1 MADIPPRMWQVH
13 RHMEPIFFTSPEELR
28 AWFADHAA
36 TERELW
42 VGYYRRATGRPS
54 VTWPQAVD
62 EALCVGWIDGVRKS
76 LDDERFIQRFT
87 PRQRR
92 STWSAV
98 NIRRA
103 HELIAEGRMQPAGLA
118 AFERRT
124 DDRSAIYAYEQR
136 HHASFSAQEQ
146 AALDANTAAREFW
159 ERQPP
164 SYRRTA
170 TYWVVSAKREET
182 RARRLA
188 TLIEESVA
196 GRRVG
201 ALTPPGRRSPTG

>member
-1 MADIPPRMWQVH
+1 MADIPVRMWQVQ
-13 RHMEPIFFTSPEELR
+13 RDMEPIFFASPQELR
-28 AWFADHAA
+28 AWFAEHAA

-76 LDDERFIQRFT
+76 LDGERFIQRFT

-98 NIRRA
+98 NIGRA
-103 HELIAEGRMQPAGLA
+103 HELIVEGRMQPAGLA

-136 HHASFSAQEQ
+136 HAPTFAPAEQ
-146 AALDANTAAREFW
+146 AALDRNAVAREFW

-164 SYRRTA
+164 SYRRMA
-170 TYWVVSAKREET
+170 TYWVVSARREAT

-188 TLIEESVA
+188 TLIEDSAA

-201 ALTPPGRRSPTG
+201 ALGSPARRSAEG